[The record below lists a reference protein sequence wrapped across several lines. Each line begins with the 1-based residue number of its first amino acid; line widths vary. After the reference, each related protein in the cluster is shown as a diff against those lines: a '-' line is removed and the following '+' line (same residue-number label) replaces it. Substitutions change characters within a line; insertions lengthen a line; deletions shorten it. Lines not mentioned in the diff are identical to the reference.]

1 MQARD
6 QDEFGLDGEEG
17 AGADGAD
24 GAGADGEQKRGGSG
38 LPWEGSDRD
47 YTYEE
52 LLGMCWW
59 LMHVLHCCRGWE
71 SGLMCLAGMAGR
83 GLWKH
88 I

>member
-17 AGADGAD
+17 AGADGAE

-52 LLGMCWW
+52 LLGMCAVVATSW
-59 LMHVLHCCRGWE
+59 LPRL
-71 SGLMCLAGMAGR
+71 GLRAPVIVGGIAGSCGN
-83 GLWKH
+83 G
-88 I
+88 